1 MKKNAI
7 NELVEA
13 KKPKRSRFGKLD
25 IFPRILCLLLALLLW
40 LTVVN
45 VSELQKSRDEG
56 KNKAQTEQTV

>member
-7 NELVEA
+7 NELIDA
-13 KKPKRSRFGKLD
+13 KQPKRSKFGKLD

-45 VSELQKSRDEG
+45 VSEIRKTRNEG
-56 KNKAQTEQTV
+56 KNATQTEQTV